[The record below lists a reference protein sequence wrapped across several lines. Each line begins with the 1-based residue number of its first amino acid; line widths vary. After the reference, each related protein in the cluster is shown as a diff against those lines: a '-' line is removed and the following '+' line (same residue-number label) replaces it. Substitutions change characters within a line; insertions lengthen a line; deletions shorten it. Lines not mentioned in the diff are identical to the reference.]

1 MSKKRKQHHEEHID
15 ETWLI
20 PYADML
26 TLLLALFIV
35 LFAVSSVDA
44 VRYQQLMISF
54 NESFQGGSGVLE
66 HPRPIQSEVNT
77 PTTDT
82 SDNEDVRAQERLEL
96 EKLQEEINQYIE
108 ENDLSSELQTSL
120 SSNGLLLTILDNALF
135 YSGSAEVRPD
145 AHRLADQ
152 ISELLVTDP
161 PRQIVVA
168 GHSDNIPI
176 RNEEFRSN
184 WDLSAGRALNFMK
197 ILLENENLNPSH
209 LSATSYGEYHPVASN
224 ETSQGREQ
232 NRRVEVYILP
242 NHNLD

>member
-1 MSKKRKQHHEEHID
+1 MAKKRGKHHEDHID

-44 VRYQQLMISF
+44 EKYQQLMISF
-54 NESFQGGSGVLE
+54 NQNLQGGTGVME
-66 HPRPIQSEVNT
+66 YPQPIPETAVN
-77 PTTDT
+77 PED
-82 SDNEDVRAQERLEL
+82 SDAENMGAQERQQLEEL
-96 EKLQEEINQYIE
+96 KREIDEYIA
-108 ENDLSSELQTSL
+108 ENNLDSEIQTNL

-145 AHRLADQ
+145 ARRLAVT
-152 ISELLVTDP
+152 ISNMLVSDP

-168 GHSDNIPI
+168 GHTDNVPI
-176 RNEEFRSN
+176 SNEEFRSN
-184 WDLSAGRALNFMK
+184 WDLSSERAINFLK
-197 ILLENENLNPSH
+197 ILLENEQLNPSH

-224 ETSQGREQ
+224 ETSEGREK

-242 NHNLD
+242 NYSLE